1 MIYIIFAFIIG
12 FLAKFTDL
20 IVDDGL
26 EINRYIG
33 YSGSIIYGFLLAYL
47 MHSYPVLAPLCIAVS
62 ISVITTGKIDA
73 PTHSLAI
80 ASMMFFIAFFGLPEV
95 NYLLLIVFMAGG
107 LADEMGNDYTDRKKK
122 NKFMRLFFQNRLS
135 LELLVFT
142 ISMITGEWILWISM
156 ASFDIAY
163 IMTGKIKR

>member
-12 FLAKFTDL
+12 FMAKFTDL

-26 EINRYIG
+26 NINKYIG
-33 YSGSIIYGFLLAYL
+33 YSGSVVYGFLLAFL
-47 MHSYPVLAPLCIAVS
+47 MYSYPALTPLCLAVS
-62 ISVITTGKIDA
+62 ISVIMTGKIDA

-95 NYLLLIVFMAGG
+95 NYLLLIVFIAGG
-107 LADEMGNDYTDRKKK
+107 LADEMGNDYTDKKKK

-135 LELLVFT
+135 LEVTVFM
-142 ISMITGEWILWISM
+142 ISLITGEWILWISM

-163 IMTGKIKR
+163 IITGKIKG